1 MDKWILRD
9 AERYASAHRR
19 KRRWYQVMTCLAAVV
34 VFCTTYALI
43 LPAITLEKQCQIPEH
58 THTDFCYTQV
68 TSREKSVLAC
78 EVEADAVIHKHD
90 AACRDENGSLVCMLP
105 ELETHRHTDSCYT
118 IPEVHAHTDACYTRE
133 RGELTCTQSTV
144 PQHIH
149 TEACYQ
155 ESSDLVCGM
164 SESTGHTHGEDCYGD
179 DGNPI
184 CGQEEEPA
192 HQHTDECYSWN
203 QVLTCDQSTEA
214 AQPVLTCEKDEIEL
228 HTHQPF
234 VSEEDRGCY
243 DAEGKN
249 LVCGKPQVVE
259 HQHTGACFKT
269 VTEAVDTE
277 TLTCTLPEDETHTH
291 TALCYGTWELTCGL
305 EEHTHSEACTPAEPF
320 YKCGLEAHTHS
331 ETCYDE
337 AGELTC
343 GLEEHTHSEAC
354 APAEAEDTVF
364 CGKEAHTHEAECWD
378 ENGNLVCTLEEH
390 THSLACYSDPTA
402 DVETQNDWQQSFGDV
417 TLTGNWR
424 QDAVAIAKTQ
434 LGYTESTANYLVE
447 DDGQGL
453 RGYTRYGA
461 WYGDPY
467 GDWDAMFVSFC
478 LHYAGAEDIPM
489 DKDCGSWVAALA
501 DAFILAQSHEAAPGE
516 LVFFDRDGDGTADH
530 VALVSEVTAGEDG
543 ISSGFTAIAGD
554 VDNAVQQLSYAAE
567 DSTILGY
574 GILPEQAK
582 EFTLT
587 AQTETGITVTISGD
601 SASLPCLVSEVTVT
615 AAEVAEED
623 SKAVRDQLPAEEDT
637 EPEKRFLLDITLWQG
652 EEEIEPVGPVT
663 VTFSGFDTEGLY
675 PKVYHIDTES
685 KEVTDME
692 AMKDEAGDITVSTDH
707 FSLYDVQLMSAPE
720 GNPISGENITQIATP
735 GKYYLMEP
743 VHTSNSITITGNTTL
758 DLNGNGVYYQGTG
771 DFLVVNGGGTL
782 TIKDSN
788 PASVSKSDGSGN
800 LYGHVASLSFDSN
813 GNKPVNLTYYVTESS
828 DDGTGTGTS
837 ETLKKYEVIPKGCI
851 VGVADGGAASIVK
864 VYSGGTCNLE
874 GGLLTI
880 KNSSSYNGDAHIIF
894 NSGTLNLSGGYVA
907 GGKDSCWGGGIFSEN
922 GTVNM
927 SGGVIADN
935 YGTNGG
941 GLCVKGGSFTM
952 TDGVISGNC
961 TRNVDN
967 LPTYDC
973 DNGQGGGIFANYA
986 TVTIEGGYITNN
998 SQASRCNWESGKG
1011 KGCHGGGG
1019 IATIG
1024 GTCTMSGGFVTGN
1037 YSREAG
1043 GGMYLGHASASGTT
1057 FNLYG
1062 GIVASNYAKDSEGGG
1077 IRISGKTTG
1086 VINASGG
1093 KVYITNN
1100 KTDSNYDWGGG
1111 GIFVQ
1116 AEGTLNIHN
1125 SLITSNSA
1133 GGFGGGVGACPTGET
1148 LVVHNDGAAIY
1159 RNSASGD
1166 HMSGG
1171 GDGKVYDSEA
1181 KKDPNFMFENRFQDY
1196 FCVKDVNNG
1205 NYISLITG
1213 EMVGGGAAN
1222 WKGSC
1227 DGQKIEISKT
1237 GHAAA
1242 KYRFGLT
1249 AHPDSS
1255 AISCAQE
1262 VAGVII
1268 TGNSA
1273 HTHGGGIMTNGG
1285 LILGRKETVIT
1296 ATPALD
1302 ITAEK
1307 VLMVDGSA
1315 VSSGR
1320 DFQFRLTDSDGN
1332 EVGTAT
1338 ADASTGR
1345 FTITP
1350 NKKYDTAGTY
1360 TYYLTEVNDG
1370 RQGVTYDSSQYRI
1383 DVTIGEKITELLG
1396 VKFKSYYVD
1405 TVNVTKSGSG
1415 GSSSGGSSSGGSSG
1429 GGSETSNTFKIHYQN
1444 SNNWSQVNLHIWNG
1458 NGLTNGTT
1466 WPGMTVP
1473 EDPNNS
1479 GWYTKEFTVTGRG
1492 TFNYKF
1498 SNNGANQTNDCSGSY
1513 APGTELWVNADGS
1526 QTGKPNGWVGGST
1539 SSERTTSERT
1549 TSERT
1554 TTPSGEVILHF
1565 KNYDNWNEVA
1575 LYIWDVSGVN
1585 ASAYTVP
1592 YPGAQVSADAAH
1604 TGWYTV
1610 SIPVTGT
1617 SAFFRFK
1624 FNDNDNNG
1632 NRTDDLATNQIS
1644 GGAELWITNKNTVS
1658 RVTPAE
1664 WSGGSTPSSDV
1675 SITTV
1680 KNPDGSYSLTIN
1692 GSAFTNTIQTS
1703 PPSLNLQLT
1712 KTDSND
1718 ASKLLA
1724 GATFLLKQA
1733 STETGTEATT
1743 DSKGIATFAGISRN
1757 TTYYLYEKTPP
1768 ANYMTAGPWILV
1780 VGESAATLYP
1790 AAEQED
1796 GTLTNSG
1803 ETGTPLTISGSV
1815 LSASISDQSWGYELP
1830 DTGGAGTIPYTI
1842 GGSVLITFT
1851 AFLLMYNQIRRRKE
1865 DAVSS

>member
-9 AERYASAHRR
+9 AERYASAHRG
-19 KRRWYQVMTCLAAVV
+19 KRRWYRVMTCLAAVV

-58 THTDFCYTQV
+58 THTDSCYTQV

-90 AACRDENGSLVCMLP
+90 AACWDEDGNLVCTLP
-105 ELETHRHTDSCYT
+105 ELEAHRHTDSCYT
-118 IPEVHAHTDACYTRE
+118 IPEAHAHTDACYTWE
-133 RGELTCTQSTV
+133 RGELTCTQSTE

-149 TEACYQ
+149 TEDCYQ
-155 ESSDLVCGM
+155 ESSDLVCGT
-164 SESTGHTHGEDCYGD
+164 SESTGHTHGEDCCDD
-179 DGNPI
+179 DGNLI
-184 CGQEEEPA
+184 CGQEVSQGHTHGEGCHQVSRQLICGQTEEPA

-203 QVLTCDQSTEA
+203 QVLTCGQSTEA

-291 TALCYGTWELTCGL
+291 TTLCYGTWELTCGL

-424 QDAVAIAKTQ
+424 QDAVSIAQTQ

-447 DDGQGL
+447 DDGQTL

-489 DKDCGSWVAALA
+489 DKDCGSWVTALA
-501 DAFILAQSHEAAPGE
+501 DAFIPAQSHEAAPGE
-516 LVFFDRDGDGTADH
+516 LVFFDRDGDGTADY

-543 ISSGFTAIAGD
+543 VPSGFTAIAGD

-623 SKAVRDQLPAEEDT
+623 SKAVRDQLPAKEDT

-675 PKVYHIDTES
+675 PKVYHIDTEAN
-685 KEVTDME
+685 EVTDME
-692 AMKDEAGDITVSTDH
+692 AVKDEAGDITVSTEH
-707 FSLYDVQLMSAPE
+707 FSYYDMQLFSELE
-720 GNPISGENITQIATP
+720 GTAIQGDISQSFYS
-735 GKYYLMEP
+735 GKKFYLKGDAY
-743 VHTSNSITITGNTTL
+743 TSNTITITGDTTL
-758 DLNGNGVYYQGTG
+758 DLNGYGVYYKGT
-771 DFLVVNGGGTL
+771 DNFLVVNSGATL
-782 TIKDSN
+782 TIKDSR
-788 PASVSKSDGSGN
+788 PAPVSESNGSGN
-800 LYGHVASLSFDSN
+800 LYGNAASLDFS
-813 GNKPVNLTYYVTESS
+813 GNKPGKLTYYVTESS
-828 DDGTGTGTS
+828 ASGTGTS
-837 ETLKKYEVIPKGCI
+837 ETLKKYEVTPTGCI
-851 VGVADGGAASIVK
+851 VGEADGGAASIVK
-864 VYSGGTCNLE
+864 VNSGGTCNLE

-880 KNSSSYNGDAHIIF
+880 KNSSNYNNGDAHIIF

-907 GGKDSCWGGGIFSEN
+907 GGKDACWGGGIYSGN
-922 GTVNM
+922 GSTINM
-927 SGGVIADN
+927 TGGVIAAN
-935 YGTNGG
+935 SGTNGG
-941 GLCVKGGSFTM
+941 GICIDSGTFNMSS
-952 TDGVISGNC
+952 GVISGNC
-961 TRNVDN
+961 TQDVDN
-967 LPTYDC
+967 LNTYDC
-973 DNGQGGGIFANYA
+973 NKGQGGGIFANNA
-986 TVTIEGGYITNN
+986 TVKIEGGYITNN
-998 SQASRCNWESGKG
+998 SQASRCKLDDGKG

-1037 YSREAG
+1037 YSKEAG
-1043 GGMYLGHASASGTT
+1043 GGMYLGHASSAGTT
-1057 FNLYG
+1057 FSMSG
-1062 GIVASNYAKDSEGGG
+1062 GIVASNYARDSEGGG
-1077 IRISGKTTG
+1077 IRISGGTTG

-1100 KTDSNYDWGGG
+1100 RTNSTYDWGGG
-1111 GIFVQ
+1111 GLFVQ
-1116 AEGTLNIHN
+1116 EKGNLNITN
-1125 SLITSNSA
+1125 VLITANRA

-1148 LVVHNDGAAIY
+1148 LIVHNDGAAIHS
-1159 RNSASGD
+1159 NSASGTN
-1166 HMSGG
+1166 MSGG
-1171 GDGKVYDSEA
+1171 GGGKNYDSEVA
-1181 KKDPNFMFENRFQDY
+1181 NKSDVFKNNGYQDY
-1196 FCVKDVNNG
+1196 FCVKASDNNS
-1205 NYISLITG
+1205 YISLITG
-1213 EMVGGGAAN
+1213 KMVGDGAAN
-1222 WKGSC
+1222 WQGSC
-1227 DGQKIEISKT
+1227 DNSPITISKT

-1242 KYRFGLT
+1242 KYLFGLT
-1249 AHPDSS
+1249 SHPDSD
-1255 AISCAQE
+1255 AISAAQE
-1262 VAGVII
+1262 AAGVVIS
-1268 TGNSA
+1268 GNHSNI
-1273 HTHGGGIMTNGG
+1273 HGGGIMTNGG

-1307 VLMVDGSA
+1307 VLMVDGTA

-1320 DFQFRLTDSDGN
+1320 DFQFRLTDSVGN
-1332 EVGTAT
+1332 EVGTAK

-1345 FTITP
+1345 FTIAP
-1350 NKKYDTAGTY
+1350 NTKYDTAGTY

-1429 GGSETSNTFKIHYQN
+1429 GGSETSNTFKIHYRKP
-1444 SNNWSQVNLHIWNG
+1444 SNWSNVYLHIWG
-1458 NGLTNGTT
+1458 GAGLADDTT
-1466 WPGMTVP
+1466 WPGMQVKP
-1473 EDPNNS
+1473 NPNNS
-1479 GWYTKEFTVTGRG
+1479 GWYTQEFTVTGSG
-1492 TFNYKF
+1492 TFKYIF
-1498 SNNGANQTNDCSGSY
+1498 NNGGNGGQGSQDQTGNCDGEYSLG
-1513 APGTELWVNADGS
+1513 GELWVNADGS
-1526 QTGKPNGWVGGST
+1526 QTGKPDGWGGGST
-1539 SSERTTSERT
+1539 SSGGT

-1554 TTPSGEVILHF
+1554 TTPSGKVTLHF
-1565 KNYDNWNEVA
+1565 HNYDNWNEVA
-1575 LYIWDVSGVN
+1575 LYIWKVSGVD
-1585 ASAYTVP
+1585 ASGYDGDW
-1592 YPGAQVSADAAH
+1592 PGGRVSADSAH

-1617 SAFFRFK
+1617 SGSFSFI
-1624 FNDNDNNG
+1624 FNENKSNNG
-1632 NRTDDLATNQIS
+1632 SQTQDLATGDIS
-1644 GGAELWITNKNTVS
+1644 GGAELWITGSNTVLHAA
-1658 RVTPAE
+1658 PAE
-1664 WSGGSTPSSDV
+1664 WSGGSTPSSGV

-1680 KNPDGSYSLTIN
+1680 KNSDGSYSLTIN
-1692 GSAFTNTIQTS
+1692 GDAFTNTITTITRM
-1703 PPSLNLQLT
+1703 NLQIL

-1718 ASKLLA
+1718 ADKVLK
-1724 GATFLLKQA
+1724 GATFSLKKRGEA
-1733 STETGTEATT
+1733 TGTEATT
-1743 DSKGIATFAGISRN
+1743 GENGIATFEGIERTCTKRSPRR
-1757 TTYYLYEKTPP
+1757 
-1768 ANYMTAGPWILV
+1768 
-1780 VGESAATLYP
+1780 
-1790 AAEQED
+1790 
-1796 GTLTNSG
+1796 
-1803 ETGTPLTISGSV
+1803 
-1815 LSASISDQSWGYELP
+1815 
-1830 DTGGAGTIPYTI
+1830 
-1842 GGSVLITFT
+1842 IT
-1851 AFLLMYNQIRRRKE
+1851 
-1865 DAVSS
+1865 